1 MFQQR
6 TAKFKST
13 VKRNY
18 ENDIKRNKTALS
30 QQYLT
35 SKPFNLL
42 LVFAYKQRDFSSE
55 HQP

>member
-35 SKPFNLL
+35 SKPFN
-42 LVFAYKQRDFSSE
+42 YY
-55 HQP
+55 